1 MRAHTDREYEHELQ
15 DLQDRLLLMGSR
27 VEEMVARA
35 LRALADGDAS
45 LARET
50 MELDRAVDADE
61 LDIDERSLLLL
72 ARRQPM
78 GSDLR
83 FVTFALKL
91 VTDLERV
98 GDLAGNICGKVVEA
112 AAPLPF
118 PIPPD
123 LHQLG
128 ERVQGMVRLAID
140 AFVNRDLRKAEAVL
154 AQDAAVD
161 DLYHDLFRSL
171 LATMSAGHADIDRCV
186 RIQHIAKSLER
197 IGDHATNVAEQVIFL
212 VKGQDVR
219 HRGRLVAE
227 R

>member
-1 MRAHTDREYEHELQ
+1 MRSHTDREYEHELQ
-15 DLQDRLLLMGSR
+15 DLRDRLLLMGSR

-35 LRALADGDAS
+35 LRALAEGDPQ

-50 MELDRAVDADE
+50 IALDSQVDHDE

-91 VTDLERV
+91 VTDLERM
-98 GDLAGNICGKVVEA
+98 GDLAGNICGKVA
-112 AAPLPF
+112 DATGPLPF
-118 PIPPD
+118 AVPAD
-123 LHQLG
+123 LYQLG
-128 ERVQGMVRLAID
+128 ERVQGMVHQAID
-140 AFVNRDLRKAEAVL
+140 AFVSRDLAKAEAVL
-154 AQDAAVD
+154 GQDEGVD

-171 LATMSAGHADIDRCV
+171 LATMSADHADVDRCV

-219 HRGRLVAE
+219 HRGKAAGR
-227 R
+227 

>member
-15 DLQDRLLLMGSR
+15 DLQDRLLLMATR
-27 VEEMVARA
+27 VEEMLSRA
-35 LRALADGDAS
+35 LRAFAEGDAA
-45 LARET
+45 LARDT
-50 MELDRAVDADE
+50 IALDSAVDGDE

-91 VTDLERV
+91 VTDLERI
-98 GDLAGNICGKVVEA
+98 GDLAGNICGKVAEA
-112 AAPLPF
+112 SAPQALPM
-118 PIPPD
+118 PAD
-123 LHQLG
+123 LQRLG

-140 AFVNRDLRKAEAVL
+140 AFVSRDLAKAQRVL
-154 AQDAAVD
+154 DQDKAVD
-161 DLYHDLFRSL
+161 DLYHDLFRAL
-171 LATMSAGHADIDRCV
+171 LATMSADHADVDRCV
-186 RIQHIAKSLER
+186 RVQHIAKSLER

-212 VKGQDVR
+212 VNGQDVR
-219 HRGRLVAE
+219 HRSRLAPT